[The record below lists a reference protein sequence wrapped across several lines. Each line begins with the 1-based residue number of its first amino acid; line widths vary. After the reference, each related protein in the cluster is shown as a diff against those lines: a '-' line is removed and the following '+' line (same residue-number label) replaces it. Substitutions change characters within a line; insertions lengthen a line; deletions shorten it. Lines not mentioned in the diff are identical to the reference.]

1 MIKALAGQT
10 SKRLIQTSLS
20 SRAAVGRSSCTKLLQ
35 GNAISTIRKSTTAA
49 ITPILGTKCNDYQ
62 AQNLTWMKTMA
73 SIAAAGALVASGIMD
88 YDKTDCCGIVGVVGS
103 NQYDAR

>member
-20 SRAAVGRSSCTKLLQ
+20 SRAAGRSPYIRSGQ
-35 GNAISTIRKSTTAA
+35 GNAISFRKSTAAA
-49 ITPILGTKCNDYQ
+49 IAPILGAQCNDNQ
-62 AQNLTWMKTMA
+62 AQNLTWMKAMT
-73 SIAAAGALVASGIMD
+73 SIAAAGALVASGLMD